1 MSIARVSVTR
11 PVAVTMRIAALVLLG
26 AVCLSKLP
34 VDLLPN
40 VSIPTVSVVTQWP
53 NVSPEEIETELTRP
67 IEEAVSATPGVSTV
81 TSSSTLGSSTVRIQ
95 FGWGTDVGQAA
106 IDVLQVVERARQR
119 LPTDPTLQTPTVF
132 KFDPSQLP
140 ILVYGVSGIDD
151 PVKLRT
157 VLDNEVSPLIEAAN
171 GVASAVTTGGNTRA
185 ILVNAD
191 PDRLRAYGLGIDDIS
206 KRIMQENLNL
216 PAGIAKQSNTELT
229 IRSLGW
235 FTNPSQIAQVPL
247 TSTNGRIV
255 TVGDVADVSD
265 SAQEQRLYTRLN
277 GNLAAGIIISKQSGS
292 NTVDTAKS
300 VADKVAEVQKRYP
313 QLKFS
318 KVYDQ
323 SQFIDNAIT
332 DLKANAILGGALAIV
347 ILLFFLRNVRST
359 MVVALS
365 IPISIFST
373 FSLLYMCGFSLNTM
387 SLGGLA
393 LATGLIADD
402 AVVVLENIY
411 RHFERD
417 RVRPADA
424 AIAGTNEIMSA
435 VFASTI
441 TVIVVFLPL
450 LLIKGQTGQM
460 FTQFA
465 LVVIFSISISLLDAV
480 TVVPMLAS
488 RLMNDSDHD
497 PSKKSHSL
505 LQRTF
510 DKFGTWFDAM
520 DNSYRRG
527 LTWALRHRPLVIIG
541 ALTMLGLS
549 LLLIPQIGTEIMPQT
564 DSGDVQINV
573 KLQPG
578 TALATT
584 NKLIENVAAAVKKNE
599 NVETVFAASGSGLSL
614 RGTSAALNGNQ
625 GALMVR
631 LKENRKQKTADVVKD
646 LHSQFAQFPGARV
659 SVNQVDVVSRILSG
673 GNNNV
678 EVDVFGSDIPQ
689 LASIGQDVVAKVRGI
704 PGITGV
710 DVNWQE
716 ASPEMQWKIDRD
728 KAIQQGVTFQDVA
741 NTLGA
746 ATNGSVSSY
755 YQENGYQYPIVVQ
768 VPEEK
773 RRTEQQLNTLPITP
787 SLGGTTPHTIML
799 QQVAHP
805 EYNQGPG
812 EITRQ
817 DRQRYIAITGT
828 PQGRSSGDLQK
839 DIAKALKGYQM
850 PQGYYWDWGYNQ
862 KQQALEFGGMGIA
875 VALAIA
881 LIYMLLAAQFESFVH
896 PLTILCSVPV
906 AAVGVLLALFL
917 TGRSFGLTALIG
929 VLMLVGIVVKN
940 GILLVEYTNVLRSR
954 GYKRDE
960 AVLEAGPTRL
970 RPILMTTSAT
980 VLGMMP
986 IALELGK
993 GSETNGPMA
1002 TAVIGGLLTSTI
1014 LTLFV
1019 VPTVYTLFDD
1029 LGRRFR
1035 KNDKDL
1041 SAPVL
1046 VGPTPAA
1053 VGDGPLAAE
1062 PSERLEV

>member
-40 VSIPTVSVVTQWP
+40 VSIPTVAVVTQWP

-67 IEEAVSATPGVSTV
+67 IEEAVSATPGVATV

-119 LPTDPTLQTPTVF
+119 LPNDPTIQSPTVF
-132 KFDPSQLP
+132 KFDPSQQP

-157 VLDNEVSPLIEAAN
+157 LLENEVSPLVEAAN
-171 GVASAVTTGGNTRA
+171 GVASAVTTGGNTRS

-235 FTNPSQIAQVPL
+235 FDNPSQIAQVPIK
-247 TSTNGRIV
+247 STNGRIV
-255 TVGDVADVSD
+255 TVGDVATVTD
-265 SAQEQRLYTRLN
+265 SQQEQRLFTRLN
-277 GNLAAGIIISKQSGS
+277 GALGAGIIISKQSGS
-292 NTVDTAKS
+292 NTIETAKS
-300 VADKVAEVQKRYP
+300 VEEKVAEAEKRYP

-323 SQFIDNAIT
+323 SQFIDVAIT
-332 DLKANAILGGALAIV
+332 DLKINAVLGGALAII
-347 ILLFFLRNVRST
+347 ILLFFLRSIRST
-359 MVVALS
+359 LVVAIS

-373 FSLLYMCGFSLNTM
+373 FTLLYMCGFTLNTM

-417 RVRPADA
+417 KVRPADA

-497 PSKKSHSL
+497 PAKRSHSP
-505 LQRTF
+505 LQKMF
-510 DKFGTWFDAM
+510 DKFGGWFDAL

-527 LTWALRHRPLVIIG
+527 LTWTLRHRPIVIVGVIGVTALSFLLV
-541 ALTMLGLS
+541 
-549 LLLIPQIGTEIMPQT
+549 PHIGTEIMPQT
-564 DSGDVQINV
+564 DSGDMQINV

-584 NKLIENVAAAVKKNE
+584 DKVIQNIAAAAKKNE
-599 NVETVFAASGSGLSL
+599 NVEQVFAASGSGLSL
-614 RGTSAALNGNQ
+614 RGTSAAMNGNQ

-631 LKENRKQKTADVVKD
+631 LKEDRKQKTADVVDDMRK
-646 LHSQFAQFPGARV
+646 QFMGFPGARV
-659 SVNQVDVVSRILSG
+659 SVSQVDVVSRILTG
-673 GNNNV
+673 GNSNV
-678 EVDVFGSDIPQ
+678 EVDVFGSSIPQ
-689 LASIGQDVVAKVRGI
+689 LSSIGQDIVAKLRSV
-704 PGITGV
+704 PGMSGV

-716 ASPEMQWKIDRD
+716 SSPEMQWKIDRD
-728 KAIQQGVTFQDVA
+728 KAIQQGVTFEDIA
-741 NTLGA
+741 TTLGA
-746 ATNGSVSSY
+746 ATNGSISSY
-755 YQENGYQYPIVVQ
+755 YQEDGFQYPIVVQ

-787 SLGGTTPHTIML
+787 TLAGATPHTIML

-828 PQGRSSGDLQK
+828 PQGRSTGDLQK
-839 DIAKALKGYQM
+839 DISAALKGYQM
-850 PQGYYWDWGYNQ
+850 PQGYYWDWGYRQ
-862 KQQALEFGGMGIA
+862 KQQAQEFGGMGIA

-1053 VGDGPLAAE
+1053 VGDGSLAAE

>member
-1 MSIARVSVTR
+1 MSIASVSVTR

-157 VLDNEVSPLIEAAN
+157 VLDNEVSPLVEAAN

-216 PAGIAKQSNTELT
+216 PAGIAKQSSTELT

-235 FTNPSQIAQVPL
+235 FSNPAQIAQVPL

-255 TVGDVADVSD
+255 TVGDVATVSD

-277 GNLAAGIIISKQSGS
+277 GQLAAGIIISKQSGS

-300 VADKVAEVQKRYP
+300 VAEKVAEVEKRYP

-359 MVVALS
+359 LVVALS

-488 RLMNDSDHD
+488 RLMNDRDHD
-497 PSKKSHSL
+497 PANRSHSL

-510 DKFGTWFDAM
+510 DKFGTWFDAL
-520 DNSYRRG
+520 DNSYRCG
-527 LTWALRHRPLVIIG
+527 LTWTLKHRPVVIVG

-584 NKLIENVAAAVKKNE
+584 NKLIENVAAVVKKNE

-631 LKENRKQKTADVVKD
+631 LKEDRKEKTADVVKD

-689 LASIGQDVVAKVRGI
+689 LASIGQDVVAKIRAI
-704 PGITGV
+704 PGITGGGRQLAGGV
-710 DVNWQE
+710 AGDAVE
-716 ASPEMQWKIDRD
+716 DR
-728 KAIQQGVTFQDVA
+728 
-741 NTLGA
+741 
-746 ATNGSVSSY
+746 
-755 YQENGYQYPIVVQ
+755 P
-768 VPEEK
+768 
-773 RRTEQQLNTLPITP
+773 
-787 SLGGTTPHTIML
+787 
-799 QQVAHP
+799 
-805 EYNQGPG
+805 
-812 EITRQ
+812 
-817 DRQRYIAITGT
+817 
-828 PQGRSSGDLQK
+828 
-839 DIAKALKGYQM
+839 
-850 PQGYYWDWGYNQ
+850 
-862 KQQALEFGGMGIA
+862 
-875 VALAIA
+875 
-881 LIYMLLAAQFESFVH
+881 
-896 PLTILCSVPV
+896 
-906 AAVGVLLALFL
+906 
-917 TGRSFGLTALIG
+917 
-929 VLMLVGIVVKN
+929 
-940 GILLVEYTNVLRSR
+940 
-954 GYKRDE
+954 
-960 AVLEAGPTRL
+960 
-970 RPILMTTSAT
+970 
-980 VLGMMP
+980 
-986 IALELGK
+986 
-993 GSETNGPMA
+993 
-1002 TAVIGGLLTSTI
+1002 
-1014 LTLFV
+1014 
-1019 VPTVYTLFDD
+1019 
-1029 LGRRFR
+1029 
-1035 KNDKDL
+1035 
-1041 SAPVL
+1041 
-1046 VGPTPAA
+1046 
-1053 VGDGPLAAE
+1053 
-1062 PSERLEV
+1062 